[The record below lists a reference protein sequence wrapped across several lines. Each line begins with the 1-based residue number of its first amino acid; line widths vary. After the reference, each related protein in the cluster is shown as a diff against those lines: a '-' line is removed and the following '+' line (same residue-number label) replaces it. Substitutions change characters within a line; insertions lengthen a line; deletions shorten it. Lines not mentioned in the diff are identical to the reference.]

1 MLDYINKKSK
11 WKKYLL
17 KTFFP
22 RILTNAIAL
31 VYIEPQFYF
40 DENLQLLLIWRL
52 KLSLSSISIPKSF
65 TFDIALICFSIS
77 AYNMVSM
84 ISLAFIG
91 DCHLRFAWNHNH
103 VITLK
108 QFYAV
113 SLSDSRLLIEFSAIL
128 AKLENVLSSANLWIK
143 ANNKKYEISLENM
156 LNRPYNWFYQLQ
168 DNGGSSRKSSKCPSK
183 AIKF

>member
-1 MLDYINKKSK
+1 M
-11 WKKYLL
+11 
-17 KTFFP
+17 
-22 RILTNAIAL
+22 
-31 VYIEPQFYF
+31 VYIEPQSYF

-52 KLSLSSISIPKSF
+52 KLSLLSISIPKSF
-65 TFDIALICFSIS
+65 TFDIALICFSIN

-84 ISLAFIG
+84 ISVAFIG

-128 AKLENVLSSANLWIK
+128 AKLENVLSSANL
-143 ANNKKYEISLENM
+143 
-156 LNRPYNWFYQLQ
+156 
-168 DNGGSSRKSSKCPSK
+168 
-183 AIKF
+183 

>member
-1 MLDYINKKSK
+1 M
-11 WKKYLL
+11 
-17 KTFFP
+17 
-22 RILTNAIAL
+22 
-31 VYIEPQFYF
+31 
-40 DENLQLLLIWRL
+40 
-52 KLSLSSISIPKSF
+52 
-65 TFDIALICFSIS
+65 
-77 AYNMVSM
+77 
-84 ISLAFIG
+84 
-91 DCHLRFAWNHNH
+91 
-103 VITLK
+103 ITLK

-113 SLSDSRLLIEFSAIL
+113 SLSDSRLLIQFSAIL